1 MMMYR
6 KSCGSCEGCL
16 TGVHVDPVFPQ
27 RQAPYSSLYLRKIM
41 EIVGIKQLADVFGQ
55 SEKAWKDR
63 IAAGMPVAI
72 RAESRG
78 KPHVFD
84 SEDVLTWLLAQ
95 ASGISAG
102 DLNPQQERARLD
114 AARRRLCELQAAE
127 RERELIP
134 VDVVERVWSRITSD
148 ARQRFLAMPSTLL
161 PSLLAADGDPAKL
174 VEAVTEQVFQALT
187 DVAEMDIE
195 RYV

>member
-1 MMMYR
+1 
-6 KSCGSCEGCL
+6 
-16 TGVHVDPVFPQ
+16 
-27 RQAPYSSLYLRKIM
+27 M

-55 SEKAWKDR
+55 SEKTWKDR
-63 IAAGMPVAI
+63 IAAGMPVLV
-72 RAESRG
+72 RAKSRG

-95 ASGISAG
+95 ASGVSAG

-114 AARRRLCELQAAE
+114 QARRRLCELQVAE
-127 RERELIP
+127 KERDLIP
-134 VDVVERVWSRITSD
+134 SAVVTNTWSRITSD
-148 ARQRFLAMPSTLL
+148 ARQRFLAMPATLL

-195 RYV
+195 KYA

>member
-1 MMMYR
+1 
-6 KSCGSCEGCL
+6 
-16 TGVHVDPVFPQ
+16 
-27 RQAPYSSLYLRKIM
+27 M

-55 SEKAWKDR
+55 SEKTWKDR
-63 IAAGMPVAI
+63 VAAGMPVLV
-72 RAESRG
+72 RAKSRG

-84 SEDVLTWLLAQ
+84 SQSVLQWLLAQ
-95 ASGISAG
+95 ASGIENG
-102 DLNPQQERARLD
+102 DLNPAQERARLD
-114 AARRRLCELQAAE
+114 AARRKLCELQAAE

-134 VDVVERVWSRITSD
+134 AALVERVWSRITSD

-187 DVAEMDIE
+187 DVSEIDPE
-195 RYV
+195 RYA